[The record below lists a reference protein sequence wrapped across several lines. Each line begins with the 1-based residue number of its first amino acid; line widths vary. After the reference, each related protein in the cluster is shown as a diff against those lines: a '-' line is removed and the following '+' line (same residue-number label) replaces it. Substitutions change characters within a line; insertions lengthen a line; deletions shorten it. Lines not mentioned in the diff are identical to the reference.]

1 MKKMS
6 FVLRAIIL
14 CLLLAFVVVSCWNAA
29 DPLKKIELGEPVTIE
44 VNTLEGFSMEVIGE
58 PTNGAANVKVVNS
71 TDRKYG
77 SDVLFSVNVEKN
89 GVWYGIEYDLPEN
102 AAFISDAYMFRKNSE
117 TEIFCSWG
125 GRYGHLPKGH
135 YRIVFGVYEE
145 LYVGEPHYIAAELYL
160 E

>member
-1 MKKMS
+1 MKKLS

-14 CLLLAFVVVSCWNAA
+14 CALLAIIVVGCWNAA
-29 DPLKKIELGEPVTIE
+29 DPLKKIELGEPVTAD

-58 PTNGAANVKVVNS
+58 PTNGAAKVKVVNS
-71 TDRKYG
+71 TDKKYS
-77 SDVLFSVNVEKN
+77 SDVLLAVNVEKD

-102 AAFISDAYMFRKNSE
+102 AAFISDAYLFRQNSE

-125 GRYGHLPKGH
+125 GRYGPLPKGH
-135 YRIVFGVYEE
+135 YRILFAVYEE
-145 LYVGEPHYIAAELYL
+145 LYVGEPHMVSAEFYL